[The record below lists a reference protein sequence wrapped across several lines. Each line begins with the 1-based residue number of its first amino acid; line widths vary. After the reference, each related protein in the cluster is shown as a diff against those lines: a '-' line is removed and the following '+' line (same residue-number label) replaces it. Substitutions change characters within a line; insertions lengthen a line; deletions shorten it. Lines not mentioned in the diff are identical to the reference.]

1 MALVKENM
9 HITLKQAWTLLR
21 EAITQIAPELCSVQ
35 HCYERLLA
43 ADLLS
48 QRNVPHYNASA
59 MDGFALSSASTAHA
73 TPSSPV
79 FLRRDEFA
87 RLNTGGVLP
96 TSFDAVAMIED
107 VALSSD
113 GEKLTV
119 AKTLVAGENVR
130 PVGEDVFRGQVIARV
145 GERISPPLAS
155 LCATAGIPSVSV
167 QALPKTLFIP
177 TGDEII
183 PLEEWLSMDE
193 PPAGKVGESNSFLV
207 QGYFSRW
214 GFPVDIAPC
223 LPDNPEVLSEF
234 LLKKAEEYDLLLV
247 GAGSA
252 KGEKDYT
259 FSIFDKYGKPIFR
272 WLLMKPGRPASAALL
287 RRAVAVNLPGFPM
300 SNAVILWSIVY
311 PILQLLQK
319 GGFDESSA
327 IQEALGAE
335 GSEEMSLLVSCSS
348 SPGKEEWLRLK
359 CVEIDGRKMA
369 YPLPSG
375 ASALWSLAE
384 IDAVSLLPLES
395 AELPKGS
402 AVSVWTTRRIPWKE
416 RILFQGSNDPALER
430 LPSFVRKQ
438 GGDLLLRSVGSLAG
452 LAALSRRECHIAAAH
467 LLHAETVE
475 YNSPFIDEL
484 FHDPETVVR
493 RRVFFREQG
502 FITKKGNPKKI
513 SGVRDLDREDILLV
527 NRQRG
532 AGTRVLLDAL
542 LDEAGIHHSAV
553 RGYNSLSPTH
563 FESANRVALGFVD
576 VALGIK
582 SVADALDLDFIPVA
596 EEPYELV
603 YLKEFESLTGL
614 KAVLNAL
621 DDKEWRAG
629 VLRMGG
635 YRWAE

>member
-9 HITLKQAWTLLR
+9 HITLRRAWTLLR
-21 EAITQIAPELCSVQ
+21 EAISQLPPESCPVRRC
-35 HCYERLLA
+35 HERILA
-43 ADLLS
+43 EDLFS

-73 TPSSPV
+73 ATSSPV
-79 FLRRDEFA
+79 FLRRGEFA

-96 TSFDAVAMIED
+96 ASFDAVAMLED
-107 VALSSD
+107 VSLSD
-113 GEKLTV
+113 DEEQLTV
-119 AKTLVAGENVR
+119 TKTLVAGENVR
-130 PVGEDVFRGQVIARV
+130 PVGEDVFRGQVIARA

-155 LCATAGIPSVSV
+155 LCATSGIPSVSV
-167 QALPKTLFIP
+167 LPLPRTLFIP

-183 PLEEWLSMDE
+183 PVDEWLSMTD
-193 PPAGKVGESNSFLV
+193 PPAGKVGESNSFIV

-223 LPDNPEVLSEF
+223 LPDNPEVLSDF
-234 LLKKAEEYDLLLV
+234 LLKNAEEYDLLLV

-252 KGEKDYT
+252 KGEKDHT
-259 FSIFDKYGKPIFR
+259 FSIFEKKGNPLFR

-287 RRAVAVNLPGFPM
+287 RRAVAINLPGFPM

-311 PILQLLQK
+311 PVLQLLQK
-319 GGFDESSA
+319 GDFDESSA
-327 IQEALGAE
+327 IQEALGAT

-359 CVEIDGRKMA
+359 CVEIDGKKMA

-402 AVSVWTTRRIPWKE
+402 TVSMWTTRHIPWKE

-430 LPSFVRKQ
+430 LPSVVRKQ

-467 LLHAETVE
+467 LLHAETGE
-475 YNSPFIDEL
+475 YNTPFIDDL
-484 FHDPETVVR
+484 FHDSETVVR
-493 RRVFFREQG
+493 KRVFFREQG
-502 FITKKGNPKKI
+502 FITKKGNPKRI
-513 SGVRDLDREDILLV
+513 SGVRDLDREDIVLV

-542 LDEAGIHHSAV
+542 LEEAGIRPTSI

-603 YLKEFESLTGL
+603 YLKEFGSLPGL
-614 KAVLNAL
+614 KALLNAL
-621 DDKEWRAG
+621 DDKEWRAA

>member
-9 HITLKQAWTLLR
+9 HITLRRAWTLLR
-21 EAITQIAPELCSVQ
+21 EAISQLPPESCPVR
-35 HCYERLLA
+35 HCHERILA
-43 ADLLS
+43 EDLFS

-73 TPSSPV
+73 ATSSPV
-79 FLRRDEFA
+79 FLRRGEFA
-87 RLNTGGVLP
+87 RLNTGGALP
-96 TSFDAVAMIED
+96 ASFDAVAMLED
-107 VALSSD
+107 VSLSD
-113 GEKLTV
+113 DEEQLTV
-119 AKTLVAGENVR
+119 TKTLVAGENVR
-130 PVGEDVFRGQVIARV
+130 PVGEDVFRGQVIARA

-155 LCATAGIPSVSV
+155 LCATSGISSVSV
-167 QALPKTLFIP
+167 QPLPRTLFIP

-183 PLEEWLSMDE
+183 PVEEWLSMTD
-193 PPAGKVGESNSFLV
+193 PPAGKVGESNSFIV

-223 LPDNPEVLSEF
+223 LPDNPEVLSDF
-234 LLKKAEEYDLLLV
+234 LLKNAEEYDLLLV

-252 KGEKDYT
+252 KGEKDHT
-259 FSIFDKYGKPIFR
+259 FSIFEKKGNPLFR

-287 RRAVAVNLPGFPM
+287 RRAVAINLPGFPM

-311 PILQLLQK
+311 PVLQLLQK
-319 GGFDESSA
+319 GDFDESSA
-327 IQEALGAE
+327 IQEALGAA
-335 GSEEMSLLVSCSS
+335 GSEEMSLLVSFSS

-359 CVEIDGRKMA
+359 CVEIDGKKMA

-402 AVSVWTTRRIPWKE
+402 TVSMWTTRHIPWKE

-430 LPSFVRKQ
+430 LPSVVRKQ

-467 LLHAETVE
+467 LLHAETGE
-475 YNSPFIDEL
+475 YNTPFIDDL
-484 FHDPETVVR
+484 FHDSETVVR
-493 RRVFFREQG
+493 KRVFFREQG

-513 SGVRDLDREDILLV
+513 SGVRDLDREDIVLV

-542 LDEAGIHHSAV
+542 LEEAGIHPTSI
-553 RGYNSLSPTH
+553 RGYNNLSPTH

-603 YLKEFESLTGL
+603 YLKEFGNLPGL

-621 DDKEWRAG
+621 DDKEWRAA

>member
-9 HITLKQAWTLLR
+9 HITLRRAWTLLR
-21 EAITQIAPELCSVQ
+21 EAISQLPPESCPVRRC
-35 HCYERLLA
+35 HERILA
-43 ADLLS
+43 EDLFS

-73 TPSSPV
+73 ATSSPV
-79 FLRRDEFA
+79 FLRRGEFA

-96 TSFDAVAMIED
+96 ASFDAVAMLED
-107 VALSSD
+107 VSLSD
-113 GEKLTV
+113 DEEQLTV
-119 AKTLVAGENVR
+119 TKTLVAGENVR
-130 PVGEDVFRGQVIARV
+130 PVGEDVFRGQVIARA

-155 LCATAGIPSVSV
+155 LCATSGIPSVSV
-167 QALPKTLFIP
+167 LPLPRTLFIP

-183 PLEEWLSMDE
+183 PVDEWLSMTD
-193 PPAGKVGESNSFLV
+193 PPAGKVGESNSFIV

-223 LPDNPEVLSEF
+223 LPDNPEVLSDF
-234 LLKKAEEYDLLLV
+234 LLKNAEEYDLLLV

-252 KGEKDYT
+252 KGEKDHT
-259 FSIFDKYGKPIFR
+259 FSIFEKKGNPLFR

-287 RRAVAVNLPGFPM
+287 RRAVAINLPGFPM

-311 PILQLLQK
+311 PVLQLLQK
-319 GGFDESSA
+319 GDFDESSA
-327 IQEALGAE
+327 IQEALGAT

-359 CVEIDGRKMA
+359 CVEIDGKKMA

-402 AVSVWTTRRIPWKE
+402 TVSMWTTRHIPWKE

-430 LPSFVRKQ
+430 LPSVVRKQ

-467 LLHAETVE
+467 LLHAETGE
-475 YNSPFIDEL
+475 YNTPFIDDL
-484 FHDPETVVR
+484 FHDSETVVR
-493 RRVFFREQG
+493 KRVFFREQG

-513 SGVRDLDREDILLV
+513 SGVRDLDREDIVLV

-542 LDEAGIHHSAV
+542 LEEAGIRPTSI

-603 YLKEFESLTGL
+603 YLKEFGSLPGL
-614 KAVLNAL
+614 KALLNAL
-621 DDKEWRAG
+621 DDKEWRAA

>member
-1 MALVKENM
+1 
-9 HITLKQAWTLLR
+9 
-21 EAITQIAPELCSVQ
+21 
-35 HCYERLLA
+35 
-43 ADLLS
+43 
-48 QRNVPHYNASA
+48 

-73 TPSSPV
+73 ATSSPV
-79 FLRRDEFA
+79 FLRRGEFA

-96 TSFDAVAMIED
+96 ASFDAVAMLED
-107 VALSSD
+107 VSLSDD
-113 GEKLTV
+113 GEELTV
-119 AKTLVAGENVR
+119 TKTLVAGENVR
-130 PVGEDVFRGQVIARV
+130 PVGEDVFRGQVIARA

-155 LCATAGIPSVSV
+155 LCATSGISSVSV
-167 QALPKTLFIP
+167 QPLPRTLFIP

-183 PLEEWLSMDE
+183 PVEEWLSMTD

-223 LPDNPEVLSEF
+223 LPDNPEVLSDF
-234 LLKKAEEYDLLLV
+234 LVKNAEEYDLLLV

-252 KGEKDYT
+252 KGEKDHT
-259 FSIFDKYGKPIFR
+259 FSIFEKKGNPLFR

-287 RRAVAVNLPGFPM
+287 RRAVAINLPGFPM

-311 PILQLLQK
+311 PVLQLLQK
-319 GGFDESSA
+319 GDFDESSA
-327 IQEALGAE
+327 IQEALGAAE
-335 GSEEMSLLVSCSS
+335 SEEMSLLVSCSS

-359 CVEIDGRKMA
+359 CVEIDGKKMA

-402 AVSVWTTRRIPWKE
+402 TVSMWTTRHIPWKE

-467 LLHAETVE
+467 LLHAETGE
-475 YNSPFIDEL
+475 YNTPFIDDL
-484 FHDPETVVR
+484 FHDSETVVR
-493 RRVFFREQG
+493 KRVFFREQG

-513 SGVRDLDREDILLV
+513 CGVRDLDREDIVLV

-542 LDEAGIHHSAV
+542 LEEAGIHTTSI

-603 YLKEFESLTGL
+603 YLKEFGSLPGL

-621 DDKEWRAG
+621 DDKEWRAA

>member
-9 HITLKQAWTLLR
+9 HITLRRAWTLLR
-21 EAITQIAPELCSVQ
+21 EAISQLPPESCPVRRC
-35 HCYERLLA
+35 HERILA
-43 ADLLS
+43 EDLFS

-73 TPSSPV
+73 ATSSPV
-79 FLRRDEFA
+79 FLRRGEFA

-96 TSFDAVAMIED
+96 ASFDAVAMLED
-107 VALSSD
+107 VSLSD
-113 GEKLTV
+113 DEEQLTV
-119 AKTLVAGENVR
+119 TKTLVAGENVR
-130 PVGEDVFRGQVIARV
+130 PVGEDVFRGQVIARA

-155 LCATAGIPSVSV
+155 LCATSGIPSVSV
-167 QALPKTLFIP
+167 LPLPRTLFIP

-183 PLEEWLSMDE
+183 PVDEWFSMTD
-193 PPAGKVGESNSFLV
+193 PPAGKVGESNSFIV

-223 LPDNPEVLSEF
+223 LPDNPEVLSDF
-234 LLKKAEEYDLLLV
+234 LLKNAEEYDLLLV

-252 KGEKDYT
+252 KGEKDHT
-259 FSIFDKYGKPIFR
+259 FSIFEKKGNPLFR

-287 RRAVAVNLPGFPM
+287 RRAVAINLPGFPM

-311 PILQLLQK
+311 PVLQLLQK
-319 GGFDESSA
+319 GDFDESSA
-327 IQEALGAE
+327 IQEALGAA
-335 GSEEMSLLVSCSS
+335 GSEEMSLLVSFSS

-359 CVEIDGRKMA
+359 CVEIDGKKMA

-402 AVSVWTTRRIPWKE
+402 TVSMWTTRHIPWKE

-430 LPSFVRKQ
+430 LPSVVRKQ

-467 LLHAETVE
+467 LLHAETGE
-475 YNSPFIDEL
+475 YNTPFIDDL
-484 FHDPETVVR
+484 FHDSETVVR
-493 RRVFFREQG
+493 KRVFFREQG

-513 SGVRDLDREDILLV
+513 SGVRDLDREDIVLV

-542 LDEAGIHHSAV
+542 LEEAGIHPTSI
-553 RGYNSLSPTH
+553 RGYNNLSPTH

-582 SVADALDLDFIPVA
+582 SVADALDLEFIPVA

-603 YLKEFESLTGL
+603 YLKEFGNLPGL

-621 DDKEWRAG
+621 DDKEWRAA

>member
-1 MALVKENM
+1 
-9 HITLKQAWTLLR
+9 
-21 EAITQIAPELCSVQ
+21 
-35 HCYERLLA
+35 
-43 ADLLS
+43 
-48 QRNVPHYNASA
+48 

-73 TPSSPV
+73 ATSSPV
-79 FLRRDEFA
+79 FLRRGEFA

-96 TSFDAVAMIED
+96 ASFDAVAMLED
-107 VALSSD
+107 VSLSDD
-113 GEKLTV
+113 GEELTV
-119 AKTLVAGENVR
+119 TKTLVAGENVR
-130 PVGEDVFRGQVIARV
+130 PVGEDVFRGQVIARA

-155 LCATAGIPSVSV
+155 LCATSGISSVSV
-167 QALPKTLFIP
+167 QPLPRTLFIP

-183 PLEEWLSMDE
+183 PVEEWLSMTD

-223 LPDNPEVLSEF
+223 LPDNPEVLSDF
-234 LLKKAEEYDLLLV
+234 LVKNAEEYDLLLV

-252 KGEKDYT
+252 KGEKDHT
-259 FSIFDKYGKPIFR
+259 FSIFEKKGNPLFR

-287 RRAVAVNLPGFPM
+287 RRAVAINLPGFPM

-311 PILQLLQK
+311 PVLQLLQK
-319 GGFDESSA
+319 GDFDESSA
-327 IQEALGAE
+327 IQEALGAAE
-335 GSEEMSLLVSCSS
+335 SEEMSLLVSCSS

-359 CVEIDGRKMA
+359 CVEIDGKKMA

-402 AVSVWTTRRIPWKE
+402 TVSMWTTRHIPWKE

-467 LLHAETVE
+467 LLHAETGE
-475 YNSPFIDEL
+475 YNTPFIDDL
-484 FHDPETVVR
+484 FHDSESVVR
-493 RRVFFREQG
+493 KRVFFREQG

-513 SGVRDLDREDILLV
+513 SGVRDLDREDIVLV

-542 LDEAGIHHSAV
+542 LEEAGIHPTSI
-553 RGYNSLSPTH
+553 RGYNNLSPTH

-603 YLKEFESLTGL
+603 YLKEFGSLPGL

-621 DDKEWRAG
+621 DDKEWRAA

>member
-1 MALVKENM
+1 
-9 HITLKQAWTLLR
+9 
-21 EAITQIAPELCSVQ
+21 
-35 HCYERLLA
+35 
-43 ADLLS
+43 
-48 QRNVPHYNASA
+48 

-73 TPSSPV
+73 ATSSPV
-79 FLRRDEFA
+79 FLRRGEFA

-96 TSFDAVAMIED
+96 ASFDAVAMLED
-107 VALSSD
+107 VSLSDD
-113 GEKLTV
+113 GEELTV
-119 AKTLVAGENVR
+119 TKTLVAGENVR
-130 PVGEDVFRGQVIARV
+130 PVGEDVFRGQVIARA

-155 LCATAGIPSVSV
+155 LCATSGISSVSV
-167 QALPKTLFIP
+167 QPLPRTLFIP

-183 PLEEWLSMDE
+183 PVEEWLSMTD

-223 LPDNPEVLSEF
+223 LPDNPEVLSDF
-234 LLKKAEEYDLLLV
+234 LVKNAEEYDLLLV

-252 KGEKDYT
+252 KGEKDHT
-259 FSIFDKYGKPIFR
+259 FSIFEKKGNPLFR

-287 RRAVAVNLPGFPM
+287 RRAVAINLPGFPM

-311 PILQLLQK
+311 PVLQLLQK
-319 GGFDESSA
+319 GDFDESSA
-327 IQEALGAE
+327 IQEALGAAE
-335 GSEEMSLLVSCSS
+335 SEEMSLLVSCSS

-359 CVEIDGRKMA
+359 CVEIDGKKMA

-402 AVSVWTTRRIPWKE
+402 TVSMWTTRHIPWKE

-467 LLHAETVE
+467 LLHAETGE
-475 YNSPFIDEL
+475 YNTPFIDDL
-484 FHDPETVVR
+484 FHDSETVVR
-493 RRVFFREQG
+493 KRVFFREQG

-513 SGVRDLDREDILLV
+513 CGVRDLDREDIVLV

-542 LDEAGIHHSAV
+542 LEEAGIHTTSI

-603 YLKEFESLTGL
+603 YLKEFGSLPGL
-614 KAVLNAL
+614 IAVLNAL
-621 DDKEWRAG
+621 DDKEWRAA

>member
-1 MALVKENM
+1 
-9 HITLKQAWTLLR
+9 
-21 EAITQIAPELCSVQ
+21 
-35 HCYERLLA
+35 
-43 ADLLS
+43 
-48 QRNVPHYNASA
+48 

-73 TPSSPV
+73 ATSSPV
-79 FLRRDEFA
+79 FLRRGEFA

-96 TSFDAVAMIED
+96 ASFDAVAMLED
-107 VALSSD
+107 VSLSD
-113 GEKLTV
+113 DEEQLTV
-119 AKTLVAGENVR
+119 TKTLVAGENVR
-130 PVGEDVFRGQVIARV
+130 PVGEDVFRGQVIARA

-155 LCATAGIPSVSV
+155 LCATSGIPSVSV
-167 QALPKTLFIP
+167 LPLPRTLFIP

-183 PLEEWLSMDE
+183 PLDEWFSMTD
-193 PPAGKVGESNSFLV
+193 PPAGKVGESNSFIV

-223 LPDNPEVLSEF
+223 LPDNPEVLSDF
-234 LLKKAEEYDLLLV
+234 LLKNAEEYDLLLV

-252 KGEKDYT
+252 KGEKDHT
-259 FSIFDKYGKPIFR
+259 FSIFEKKGNPLFR

-287 RRAVAVNLPGFPM
+287 RRAVAINLPGFPM

-311 PILQLLQK
+311 PVLQLLQK
-319 GGFDESSA
+319 GDFDESSA
-327 IQEALGAE
+327 IQEALGAA
-335 GSEEMSLLVSCSS
+335 GSEEMSLLVSFSS

-359 CVEIDGRKMA
+359 CVEIDGKKMA

-402 AVSVWTTRRIPWKE
+402 TVSMWTTRHIPWKE

-467 LLHAETVE
+467 LLHAETGE
-475 YNSPFIDEL
+475 YNTPFIDDL
-484 FHDPETVVR
+484 FHDSESVVR
-493 RRVFFREQG
+493 KRVFFREQG

-513 SGVRDLDREDILLV
+513 SGVRDLDREDIVLV

-542 LDEAGIHHSAV
+542 LEEAGIRPTSI

-603 YLKEFESLTGL
+603 YLKEFGNLPGL

-621 DDKEWRAG
+621 DDKEWRAA

>member
-96 TSFDAVAMIED
+96 ASFDAVAMIED

-259 FSIFDKYGKPIFR
+259 FSIFEKYGKPIFR

-319 GGFDESSA
+319 GDFDESSA

-402 AVSVWTTRRIPWKE
+402 AVSVLTTRRIPWKG

-467 LLHAETVE
+467 LFHAETGE
-475 YNSPFIDEL
+475 YNTPFIDEL

-513 SGVRDLDREDILLV
+513 SGVRDLDREDIVLV

-542 LDEAGIHHSAV
+542 LEEADIHPSAV

>member
-9 HITLKQAWTLLR
+9 HITLRRAWTLLR
-21 EAITQIAPELCSVQ
+21 EAISQLPPESCPVRRC
-35 HCYERLLA
+35 HERILA
-43 ADLLS
+43 EDLFS

-73 TPSSPV
+73 ATSSPV
-79 FLRRDEFA
+79 FLRRGEFA

-96 TSFDAVAMIED
+96 ASFDAVAMLED
-107 VALSSD
+107 VSLSDD
-113 GEKLTV
+113 GEELTV
-119 AKTLVAGENVR
+119 TKTLVAGENVR
-130 PVGEDVFRGQVIARV
+130 PVGEDVFRGQVIARA

-155 LCATAGIPSVSV
+155 LCATSGISSVSV
-167 QALPKTLFIP
+167 QPLPRTLFIP

-183 PLEEWLSMDE
+183 PVEEWLSMTD
-193 PPAGKVGESNSFLV
+193 PPAGKVGESNSFIV

-223 LPDNPEVLSEF
+223 LPDNPEVLSDF
-234 LLKKAEEYDLLLV
+234 LLKNAEEYDLLLV

-252 KGEKDYT
+252 KGEKDHT
-259 FSIFDKYGKPIFR
+259 FSIFEKKGNPLFR

-287 RRAVAVNLPGFPM
+287 RRAVAINLPGFPM

-311 PILQLLQK
+311 PVLQLLQK
-319 GGFDESSA
+319 GDFDESSA
-327 IQEALGAE
+327 IQEALGAAE
-335 GSEEMSLLVSCSS
+335 SEEMSLLVSCSS

-359 CVEIDGRKMA
+359 CVEIDGKKMA

-402 AVSVWTTRRIPWKE
+402 TVSMWTTRHIPWKE

-430 LPSFVRKQ
+430 LPSVVRKQ

-467 LLHAETVE
+467 LLHAETGE
-475 YNSPFIDEL
+475 YNTPFIDDL
-484 FHDPETVVR
+484 FHDSETVVR
-493 RRVFFREQG
+493 KRVFFREQG

-513 SGVRDLDREDILLV
+513 CGVRDLDREDIVLV

-542 LDEAGIHHSAV
+542 LEEAGIRPTSI

-603 YLKEFESLTGL
+603 YLKEFGNLPGL

-621 DDKEWRAG
+621 DDKEWRAA

>member
-96 TSFDAVAMIED
+96 ASFDAVAMIED

-259 FSIFDKYGKPIFR
+259 FSIFEKYGKPIFR

-319 GGFDESSA
+319 GDFDESSA

-467 LLHAETVE
+467 LFHAETGE
-475 YNSPFIDEL
+475 YNTPFIDEL

-513 SGVRDLDREDILLV
+513 SGVRDLDREDIVLV

-542 LDEAGIHHSAV
+542 LDEAGIHPSAV

>member
-1 MALVKENM
+1 
-9 HITLKQAWTLLR
+9 
-21 EAITQIAPELCSVQ
+21 
-35 HCYERLLA
+35 
-43 ADLLS
+43 
-48 QRNVPHYNASA
+48 

-73 TPSSPV
+73 ATSSPV
-79 FLRRDEFA
+79 FLRRGEFA

-96 TSFDAVAMIED
+96 ASFDAVAMLED
-107 VALSSD
+107 VSLSDD
-113 GEKLTV
+113 GEELTV
-119 AKTLVAGENVR
+119 TKTLVAGENVR
-130 PVGEDVFRGQVIARV
+130 PVGEDVFRGQVIARA

-155 LCATAGIPSVSV
+155 LCATSGISSVSV
-167 QALPKTLFIP
+167 QPLPRTLFIP

-183 PLEEWLSMDE
+183 PVEEWLSMTD

-223 LPDNPEVLSEF
+223 LPDNPEVLSDF
-234 LLKKAEEYDLLLV
+234 LVKNAEEYDLLLV

-252 KGEKDYT
+252 KGEKDHT
-259 FSIFDKYGKPIFR
+259 FSIFEKKGNPLFR

-287 RRAVAVNLPGFPM
+287 RRAVAINLPGFPM

-311 PILQLLQK
+311 PVLQLLQK
-319 GGFDESSA
+319 GDFDESSA
-327 IQEALGAE
+327 IQEALGAAE
-335 GSEEMSLLVSCSS
+335 SEEMSLLVSCSS

-359 CVEIDGRKMA
+359 CVEIDGKKMA

-402 AVSVWTTRRIPWKE
+402 TVSMWTTRHIPWKE

-430 LPSFVRKQ
+430 LPSVVRKQ

-467 LLHAETVE
+467 LLHAETGE
-475 YNSPFIDEL
+475 YNTPFIDDL
-484 FHDPETVVR
+484 FHDSETVVR
-493 RRVFFREQG
+493 KRVFFREQG

-513 SGVRDLDREDILLV
+513 CGVRDLDREDIVLV

-542 LDEAGIHHSAV
+542 LEEAGIHTTSI

-603 YLKEFESLTGL
+603 YLKEFGSLPGL

-621 DDKEWRAG
+621 DDKEWRAA